1 MKRLILITMVVL
13 LSASNALAQDFCKG
27 DFNYLLRTLWKKPV
41 L

>member
-27 DFNYLLRTLWKKPV
+27 DFNYNGSV
-41 L
+41 AAEAS